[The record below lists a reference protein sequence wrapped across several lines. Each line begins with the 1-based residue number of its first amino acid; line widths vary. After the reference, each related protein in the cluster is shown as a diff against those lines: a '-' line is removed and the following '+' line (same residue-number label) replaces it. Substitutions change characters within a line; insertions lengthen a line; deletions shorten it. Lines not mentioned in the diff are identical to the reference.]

1 MTEQMTAKN
10 KKKTPKPGILK
21 PWTWGTKTPIVP
33 VIRLTGAIGVSS
45 PLRPGLS
52 LSATAGVIQKAFSVS
67 GAKAVAIQINSPGGS
82 PVQSNLIYTRIR
94 ALAEEKE
101 LPVYVFCED
110 VAASGGYMLSIAG
123 DEIYADR
130 SSIIGSIGVIAA
142 GFGFD
147 KLIEKYGIERR
158 VYTAGRNKM
167 SLDAF
172 QPQKQE
178 DVDRLLKI
186 QADVHESFINMVKDR
201 RGDKIKAPDDT
212 VYTGEFWSGT
222 QALEMGLIDG
232 ISDLRTKM
240 REVFGEHVKLKV
252 ISQSKGLFG
261 RMKFG
266 SKLDGS
272 NFDLS
277 SLAGMGLADELISA
291 LETRAMW
298 SRYGF

>member
-1 MTEQMTAKN
+1 MTEQQTVKN
-10 KKKTPKPGILK
+10 KKKTSKPSVLK
-21 PWTWGTKTPIVP
+21 PWTWGTKIPVVP
-33 VIRLTGAIGVSS
+33 VIRLSGAIGVSS

-52 LSATAGVIQKAFSVS
+52 LKATAGVIEKAFSVS
-67 GAKAVAIQINSPGGS
+67 GAKAVALQINSPGGS

-142 GFGFD
+142 GFGFH
-147 KLIEKYGIERR
+147 KLIEKYDIERR
-158 VYTAGRNKM
+158 VYTAGKNKM
-167 SLDAF
+167 SLDPF
-172 QPQKQE
+172 QPQKKE

-186 QADVHESFINMVKDR
+186 QADVHENFINMVKNR
-201 RGDKIKAPDDT
+201 RGDKITAPDDT
-212 VYTGEFWSGT
+212 VYTGEFWSGS

-252 ISQSKGLFG
+252 MSQSKGLFG

-266 SKLDGS
+266 SNLDGA

-277 SLAGMGLADELISA
+277 SLAGMGLADELIFA
-291 LETRAMW
+291 LEARAMW